1 MNSIVKS
8 FLILIVFTLIVLGF
22 HFLLSLIS
30 SDLNLK
36 QFSLICLFQFLLS
49 SGVFVLS
56 IAIQKKQSDNLGYF
70 FLITSTL
77 KTIVLYLVISYF
89 LFPDIT
95 LSDQNKLLLCFNFLL
110 FLGLDVYLTARLLNS
125 KPVN

>member
-1 MNSIVKS
+1 MNIIVKS
-8 FLILIVFTLIVLGF
+8 FLTLIVFTFTVLGF

-36 QFSLICLFQFLLS
+36 QFSLICLFQFILSLGVFLLS
-49 SGVFVLS
+49 IV
-56 IAIQKKQSDNLGYF
+56 IQKKQSDNLGYF

-89 LFPDIT
+89 LFPDII

-125 KPVN
+125 KTVN